1 MNERGSRVSEGVRA
15 YEHVSVDFSTHMLL
29 YFHAIHDVTKNASDK
44 QSTNG
49 EMTAGE
55 RAAKRESA
63 REGGSGGA
71 SACRSRSKSR
81 STPTVRRPDD
91 KD

>member
-1 MNERGSRVSEGVRA
+1 MSEGVRA

-63 REGGSGGA
+63 REGGREWRRERMSVEVKVEVNTH
-71 SACRSRSKSR
+71 RTTSR
-81 STPTVRRPDD
+81 
-91 KD
+91 